1 MHRLHLLFAPLL
13 LTLALV
19 APGPARGA
27 GPWDNLPEA
36 KKSTL
41 KLYLHPKE
49 AYAIMSGPEA
59 KKSLF
64 VDVRTLEEVIFVGMA
79 TLVDFHIPY
88 LEMPESPEI
97 DPVKN
102 TLWMEPNADFVDMV
116 EDRLGSK
123 GLGKNDRIILI
134 CRSGERSAQAANT
147 LAQEG
152 FRNVWTVVEGFEG
165 DLDPQ
170 GHRNLNGWKNDGL
183 PWSYDLVLDKLTT
196 F

>member
-13 LTLALV
+13 LTLALA
-19 APGPARGA
+19 APGPAAGA

-36 KKSTL
+36 KKTTL

-49 AYAIMSGPEA
+49 TYAIMSGPEG

-79 TLVDFHIPY
+79 SVVDFHIPY
-88 LEMPESPEI
+88 MEMPESPEI

-102 TLWMEPNADFVDMV
+102 TLWMEPNADFVEMV

-123 GLGKNDRIILI
+123 GLGKNDRVILI
-134 CRSGERSAQAANT
+134 CRSGERSAQAANA

-183 PWSYDLVLDKLTT
+183 PWSYDLILDKLTT